1 MWRHKNK
8 RLKVDFYFLPKGW
21 LGQPNF
27 FSIGD
32 NSKILFSSM
41 AYLHPGNSQKEF
53 LWSLGIPMGPSDPF
67 GSFYMWNGL
76 FWTNFPWNSMLLVFL
91 TLLIIQNINKALIN
105 TLTADLAHQNRK
117 KGVKKLRKFSFLAE
131 KAGLTIKKSRK
142 IETISLRGMKL
153 GLKWFQGTTLDDP
166 WFLQTFFFQNG

>member
-1 MWRHKNK
+1 
-8 RLKVDFYFLPKGW
+8 
-21 LGQPNF
+21 
-27 FSIGD
+27 
-32 NSKILFSSM
+32 
-41 AYLHPGNSQKEF
+41 
-53 LWSLGIPMGPSDPF
+53 
-67 GSFYMWNGL
+67 
-76 FWTNFPWNSMLLVFL
+76 MLLVFL

-153 GLKWFQGTTLDDP
+153 GLK
-166 WFLQTFFFQNG
+166 